1 MSLIWFFVIFK
12 QQVFQKELYTQ
23 LIKQFKTQKNL
34 EAIVENLEE
43 SLIMVKGSAIEYMNK
58 QFSDGFNELLLD

>member
-43 SLIMVKGSAIEYMNK
+43 SLIMVKGSAIEYMN
-58 QFSDGFNELLLD
+58 